1 MESPFKMDDLGYPH
15 FNLHMGIGKPC
26 ASRKDP
32 EAIQHGSFDIQWSIT
47 YLKIATRPGFHGY
60 ISMFDG

>member
-1 MESPFKMDDLGYPH
+1 MIWGTPISTSIWVLGNH
-15 FNLHMGIGKPC
+15 VRHV
-26 ASRKDP
+26 KDP